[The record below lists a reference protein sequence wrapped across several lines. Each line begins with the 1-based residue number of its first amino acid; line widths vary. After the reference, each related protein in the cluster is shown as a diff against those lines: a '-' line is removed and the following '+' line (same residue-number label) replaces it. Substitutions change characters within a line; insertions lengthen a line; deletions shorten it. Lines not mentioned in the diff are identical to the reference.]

1 MLKQRIEMRD
11 HSAEG
16 NLFFRRTLVAYIGI
30 VVLMLVLLGNL
41 YYLQV
46 ESYDTYQTRSNSN
59 RIRVVPVA
67 PPRGLIYDANG
78 VLLAENR
85 PVYSLEIVPEE
96 TKDLE
101 KPPTS

>member
-46 ESYDTYQTRSNSN
+46 ES
-59 RIRVVPVA
+59 
-67 PPRGLIYDANG
+67 
-78 VLLAENR
+78 
-85 PVYSLEIVPEE
+85 
-96 TKDLE
+96 
-101 KPPTS
+101 